1 MKAYARGVGHETAAI
16 GEAII
21 KRAYDHIKLVYSSLL
36 SYFPFFHGSEWG
48 GGGEERKCVVLLNFI
63 NY

>member
-21 KRAYDHIKLVYSSLL
+21 KRAYDHIKLVSFSPL
-36 SYFPFFHGSEWG
+36 SYFSVHGSEKG
-48 GGGEERKCVVLLNFI
+48 GGAKKGCVVSEFYTN
-63 NY
+63 